1 MQDILLYEKVPELE
15 NHFTVKFMEFYDSS
29 YLVPHWHEHIELLYF
44 MSGSCN
50 FTINGRTFQVGARDL
65 VLVNSGEIHSLIA
78 TENADY
84 FAILIYPAFFSD
96 VKFSSK
102 MLLENLIHQDDIVSE
117 YIMEMY
123 TEYANCQDANDM
135 VLKGIAYKLMAH
147 LIRKYKSNHS
157 ASDSHL
163 QKSRLERINTL
174 IDYISAHYSE
184 KISTADLARLCYV
197 SEGHLCR
204 FFRENIG
211 KSATEYINEF
221 RIEKASVMLTNT
233 DESITSIALMS
244 GFEDL
249 NYFSRIFRKI
259 KGKSPMEYRKL
270 NQNA

>member
-1 MQDILLYEKVPELE
+1 MQDISLYEKVPELE

-50 FTINGRTFQVGARDL
+50 FTINGKIFPVGTRDL
-65 VLVNSGEIHSLIA
+65 VMVNSGEIHSYTA
-78 TENADY
+78 NENVDY

-102 MLLENLIHQDDIVSE
+102 MLLENLIHQDDKVKD

-123 TEYANCQDANDM
+123 TEYANCETANDM
-135 VLKGIAYKLMAH
+135 VLKGIAYKLMAY
-147 LIRKYKSNHS
+147 LIRKYKSVLD
-157 ASDSHL
+157 ASDSQL
-163 QKSRLERINTL
+163 QKSKLERINTL

-184 KISTADLARLCYV
+184 KISTSDLAKLCYI

-204 FFRENIG
+204 FFQENIG
-211 KSATEYINEF
+211 KSAIEYINEF

-233 DESITSIALMS
+233 DESITDIALMS

-249 NYFSRIFRKI
+249 NYFSRTFRKI

-270 NQNA
+270 NT